1 MAEPAMTMPAPR
13 SSIFSVRSAGADA
26 TRVEGMR
33 NPTTAAARKVTMAS
47 PSAH

>member
-1 MAEPAMTMPAPR
+1 MAEPAITMPAPR

-33 NPTTAAARKVTMAS
+33 NPTTAATKNVTMARA
-47 PSAH
+47 SAH